1 MTKIKKITNVS
12 RKFIGTPITN
22 EEKFEK
28 MRLKNPALGKLK
40 EVFSLEIEI

>member
-1 MTKIKKITNVS
+1 MKIKKMTNVS

-28 MRLKNPALGKLK
+28 LKIKNQALEKLRD
-40 EVFSLEIEI
+40 VFSLDIEL